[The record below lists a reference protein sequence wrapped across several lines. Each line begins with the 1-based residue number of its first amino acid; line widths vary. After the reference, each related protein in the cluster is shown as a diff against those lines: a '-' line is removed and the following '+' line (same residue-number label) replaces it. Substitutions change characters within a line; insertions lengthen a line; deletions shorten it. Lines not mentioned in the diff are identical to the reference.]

1 MNDQL
6 EQARLMRCRHDW
18 PVYHLKHLAR
28 LTGGGTPAKENGAFW
43 EGGDVP
49 WISPKDMKR
58 RVIISAEDYITEDA
72 VDGSATSF
80 VDAGSPLMVV
90 RSGILRHILP
100 VAIAG
105 RRLTLNQ
112 DMKAFNLS
120 SRLNPMFFVYWV
132 EGQSSDL
139 LLEWRQFGATVESI
153 DTGRLLNGRVAL
165 PDLPTQKAIADF
177 LDRETACI
185 DQLIEKKQRM
195 VEVLGEKRT
204 ATITRSVCGDH
215 RSEYHEGRDQ
225 GASEGSGGVTDQLE
239 QGRLMRCRR
248 DWTVYHLKHLAR
260 LTGGGTPAKENSA
273 FWEGGDVPWISPKDM
288 KRRVITSAVDYI
300 TEAAVDGSAT
310 SFVDAGSPLM
320 VVRSG
325 ILRHTLPV
333 AIAGRRLTLNQD
345 MKAFNL
351 SSRLNPMFFVYW
363 VEGQS
368 SDLLLEW
375 RQFGA
380 TVESI
385 DTGRL
390 LNGRLALPDLP
401 TQKAIADFLDRETAR
416 IDALIT
422 KIRKTMDRL
431 REFRSALITAAVTGQ
446 INVSAWG
453 KQGATGRRL
462 DQIEEATS
470 A

>member
-58 RVIISAEDYITEDA
+58 RVITSAEDYITED
-72 VDGSATSF
+72 
-80 VDAGSPLMVV
+80 
-90 RSGILRHILP
+90 
-100 VAIAG
+100 
-105 RRLTLNQ
+105 
-112 DMKAFNLS
+112 
-120 SRLNPMFFVYWV
+120 
-132 EGQSSDL
+132 
-139 LLEWRQFGATVESI
+139 
-153 DTGRLLNGRVAL
+153 
-165 PDLPTQKAIADF
+165 
-177 LDRETACI
+177 
-185 DQLIEKKQRM
+185 
-195 VEVLGEKRT
+195 
-204 ATITRSVCGDH
+204 
-215 RSEYHEGRDQ
+215 
-225 GASEGSGGVTDQLE
+225 
-239 QGRLMRCRR
+239 
-248 DWTVYHLKHLAR
+248 
-260 LTGGGTPAKENSA
+260 
-273 FWEGGDVPWISPKDM
+273 
-288 KRRVITSAVDYI
+288 
-300 TEAAVDGSAT
+300 AVDGSAT

-390 LNGRLALPDLP
+390 LNGRVALPDLP

-416 IDALIT
+416 IDQLIEKKQRMVEVLQEREEATFLGVVTGQKSDGPKKASGVEWIGSIPGDWQALKVTQVARQETGHTPSRKVASFWVPEECVIPWFSLSDVWQIRQDGRVYVSET
-422 KIRKTMDRL
+422 SEKISHIGMQNSAARLLPANTVILSRTASVGFPAILSIPMATTQDFVGWICSNRVRPKYLYYVLRAMKAEFRRLMMGSTHQTIYMPDIRSFRTPLPPILEQNQIVSELDENISRFQSAAAKIKLSIDRL

-446 INVSAWG
+446 IDVSTWG
-453 KQGATGRRL
+453 KQGTADRRL
-462 DQIEEATS
+462 DRIEEASS

>member
-18 PVYHLKHLAR
+18 P
-28 LTGGGTPAKENGAFW
+28 
-43 EGGDVP
+43 
-49 WISPKDMKR
+49 
-58 RVIISAEDYITEDA
+58 
-72 VDGSATSF
+72 
-80 VDAGSPLMVV
+80 
-90 RSGILRHILP
+90 
-100 VAIAG
+100 
-105 RRLTLNQ
+105 
-112 DMKAFNLS
+112 
-120 SRLNPMFFVYWV
+120 
-132 EGQSSDL
+132 
-139 LLEWRQFGATVESI
+139 
-153 DTGRLLNGRVAL
+153 
-165 PDLPTQKAIADF
+165 
-177 LDRETACI
+177 
-185 DQLIEKKQRM
+185 
-195 VEVLGEKRT
+195 
-204 ATITRSVCGDH
+204 
-215 RSEYHEGRDQ
+215 
-225 GASEGSGGVTDQLE
+225 
-239 QGRLMRCRR
+239 
-248 DWTVYHLKHLAR
+248 VYHLKHLAR

-288 KRRVITSAVDYI
+288 KRRVITSAEDYI
-300 TEAAVDGSAT
+300 TEDAVDGSAT

-401 TQKAIADFLDRETAR
+401 TQKEIADFLDRETAR
-416 IDALIT
+416 IDQLIEWKQRMVEVLGEKRQAVISRAVTKGLDADVPMKDSGVVWLGDIPVHWDVKQLRRAIMFQRGHDLPTDEREEGEVVIVSSSGVSSTHSRAIAKAPSIVTGRYGTIGQFHLINQDYWPLNTTLYSINLYGNEPRFLLYMLAHVSPQFLAHAVKSAVPGVDRKDVHADHVAVPPISEQRAIAVFLDRETVRIDTLVT
-422 KIRKTMDRL
+422 KIRETIDRL
-431 REFRSALITAAVTGQ
+431 REFRSALITAAVTGH
-446 INVSAWG
+446 
-453 KQGATGRRL
+453 RL
-462 DQIEEATS
+462 DQIEEATNT
-470 A
+470 